1 MSEME
6 DQGPMLYYEDTDEG
20 QESGSV
26 PQGDQTGS
34 DNPGTQD

>member
-1 MSEME
+1 V
-6 DQGPMLYYEDTDEG
+6 LFYEDTGDEG